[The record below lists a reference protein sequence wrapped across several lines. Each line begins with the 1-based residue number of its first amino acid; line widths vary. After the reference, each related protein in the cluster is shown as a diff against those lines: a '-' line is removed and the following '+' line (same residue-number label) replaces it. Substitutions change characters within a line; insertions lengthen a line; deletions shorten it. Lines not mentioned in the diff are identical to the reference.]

1 MKRRAIYGVA
11 TLLGM
16 IMMML
21 MPPDIARS
29 QGSSVA
35 ADPKIYVLE
44 IDGAIGPATAEYV
57 QQKFALARA
66 DNVRL
71 IVLRMDTPGGLDIAM
86 RDIIQEIL
94 ASPIPVATF
103 VSPQGARAASAG
115 TYILYASHIAA
126 MSPGTNLGAATPVQ
140 LQGPPTSLPGA
151 DDSAEENAPTE
162 NPLSGNKAA
171 GSDAMTAKAINDAS
185 AYIESLADLRGRNVE
200 WGISAVREAASLP
213 AAKAVEMGVV
223 DLMADNLP
231 ALIKALEGWEIAMAD
246 STVTLALAGLP
257 LVNQEP
263 SWRTQLL
270 QVITDP
276 NIALILMM
284 IGVYGLIL
292 EFYNPG
298 AILPGLTGAICLLLA
313 LYALNVLPVN
323 YAGLA
328 LMLLGMALIVAEAF
342 VASFGILGLGGGVA
356 FLLGATLLFDM
367 DAPGF
372 ELSMPMLFGTAIIG
386 GGLMILVMTMAVRA
400 YRRPVSVGEET
411 AVGAEVVIIDWL
423 EGAGTVDYH
432 GEHWNAHGPGHLTAG
447 QHATVTERDGLTLTV
462 AQTVAPAGL
471 GATD

>member
-1 MKRRAIYGVA
+1 MKRRAIFGVA
-11 TLLGM
+11 TLLSM
-16 IMMML
+16 IMIML

-29 QGSSVA
+29 QDTTFA

-66 DNVRL
+66 DDVRL
-71 IVLRMDTPGGLDIAM
+71 IVLRMDTPGGLDTSM
-86 RDIIQEIL
+86 REIIQEIL
-94 ASPIPVATF
+94 ASPIPVASF

-151 DDSAEENAPTE
+151 DDSTDEAGPAEPSPAD
-162 NPLSGNKAA
+162 
-171 GSDAMTAKAINDAS
+171 SDAMTAKAINDAS
-185 AYIESLADLRGRNVE
+185 AYIESLADLRGRNAE

-213 AAKAVEMGVV
+213 AARAVEMGVV

-231 ALIKALEGWEIAMAD
+231 ALIKALEGREIDMGD
-246 STVTLALAGLP
+246 RTVTLALAGLS
-257 LVNQEP
+257 LVSQEP

-313 LYALNVLPVN
+313 LYSLNVLPVN

-328 LMLLGMALIVAEAF
+328 LMLLGMGLIVAEAF

-372 ELSMPMLFGTAIIG
+372 ELSMPMLFGTAFIG

-400 YRRPVSVGEET
+400 FRRPVSVGEET
-411 AVGAEVVIIDWL
+411 ARGADVVVIDWSA
-423 EGAGTVDYH
+423 GTGTVDYH
-432 GEHWNAHGPGHLTAG
+432 GEHWNALGPDQLASG

-462 AQTVAPAGL
+462 AAASLDG
-471 GATD
+471 TD